1 MQTIYIVVQS
11 FSNPH
16 GVRTTPIWPTFFF
29 LRHLRHSYLT
39 KYDRMIE
46 CAHEKQEKQEHITT
60 RPFVELRIVH
70 FNCCH
75 LWVNLPLELEQI
87 RLLGSCQ
94 AWEMKFAAE
103 WHWKRASCWATHVR
117 TVLREWDSTW
127 HNEQFN
133 ITQRIVAWLQW
144 LLTQL
149 LTLPISRVAL
159 IFLYA
164 SGMSPLNIG
173 EWPLCIA
180 SLHRDE
186 FEAFQC
192 ILHENHETLWD
203 IFIWDI
209 LRSGY
214 CCIWCYI
221 V

>member
-1 MQTIYIVVQS
+1 MFTIDLSTPDANDLVFQS

-46 CAHEKQEKQEHITT
+46 CAHEKQEHITT

-70 FNCCH
+70 FTIVAISESICH
-75 LWVNLPLELEQI
+75 LNWSKSEV
-87 RLLGSCQ
+87 LGSCQ

-103 WHWKRASCWATHVR
+103 WHWKRATHVR

-133 ITQRIVAWLQW
+133 TANCGM
-144 LLTQL
+144 
-149 LTLPISRVAL
+149 
-159 IFLYA
+159 A
-164 SGMSPLNIG
+164 SMASDTASDTAHLKGCSTFSSARRSPLNIG

-180 SLHRDE
+180 SLHRD
-186 FEAFQC
+186 
-192 ILHENHETLWD
+192 
-203 IFIWDI
+203 
-209 LRSGY
+209 
-214 CCIWCYI
+214 
-221 V
+221 